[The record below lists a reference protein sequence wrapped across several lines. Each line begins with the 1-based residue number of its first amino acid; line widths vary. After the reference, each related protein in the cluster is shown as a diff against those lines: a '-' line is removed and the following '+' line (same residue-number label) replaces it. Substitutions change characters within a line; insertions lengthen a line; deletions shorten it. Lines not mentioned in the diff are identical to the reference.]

1 VGTRNTAMAS
11 FFDFFGRDSKRGG
24 GGGGGG
30 DDFDDDMEELYG
42 GDDMD
47 DDITRMRL
55 MESAH
60 MSGNA
65 AAQGDEMWEKQLLH
79 RDFYNAFDDDF
90 KDNELD

>member
-1 VGTRNTAMAS
+1 VSKNLREPEVMAS
-11 FFDFFGRDSKRGG
+11 FLDFFGRDSKRGG
-24 GGGGGG
+24 
-30 DDFDDDMEELYG
+30 DDFEDDIDDFYG

-47 DDITRMRL
+47 DDITRLRL

-60 MSGNA
+60 MTGSATAG
-65 AAQGDEMWEKQLLH
+65 GDEMWEKQLLH